1 MTANYVNQSQ
11 DNFAKARMRARIGVI
26 LSALQFKRRDLLSLY
41 DVKRL
46 IKPKSEAYLGVKA
59 IPIDKIVGSEG
70 RYQDFNLA
78 FLPKKNLLKGRW
90 QSIDQAHMKYVEL
103 PPISVYKVG
112 EVYFV
117 RDGNHRVSVAKSR
130 GIEFVDASI
139 VELGTEISP
148 EPGMSMKRIR
158 SLVVEY
164 ERKRFLE
171 DYEIPEDSPLH
182 DIRFSVPGRYTEML
196 HHIEVH
202 KYFLNED
209 KEGEIPFAEAADSWY
224 EHIYNPIIEVVR
236 SENMLFRFPERTE
249 GDLYMW
255 ILAHREDLKDTPGQ
269 DIPADTVAQDLSKR
283 FGTSLYERI
292 LAFLKRIF
300 SKVE

>member
-1 MTANYVNQSQ
+1 MNQSQ
-11 DNFAKARMRARIGVI
+11 DNFSKARMRARIGVL
-26 LSALQFKRRDLLSLY
+26 LSALQFKRTDLLSLY

-46 IKPKSEAYLGVKA
+46 IKPRSETYLGVKA

-112 EVYFV
+112 DVYFV

-148 EPGMSMKRIR
+148 EPGMSMKKIR
-158 SLVVEY
+158 SMVVEY

-182 DIRFSVPGRYTEML
+182 EIWFSVPGRVIRRCST
-196 HHIEVH
+196 
-202 KYFLNED
+202 
-209 KEGEIPFAEAADSWY
+209 
-224 EHIYNPIIEVVR
+224 
-236 SENMLFRFPERTE
+236 T
-249 GDLYMW
+249 
-255 ILAHREDLKDTPGQ
+255 
-269 DIPADTVAQDLSKR
+269 
-283 FGTSLYERI
+283 
-292 LAFLKRIF
+292 
-300 SKVE
+300 